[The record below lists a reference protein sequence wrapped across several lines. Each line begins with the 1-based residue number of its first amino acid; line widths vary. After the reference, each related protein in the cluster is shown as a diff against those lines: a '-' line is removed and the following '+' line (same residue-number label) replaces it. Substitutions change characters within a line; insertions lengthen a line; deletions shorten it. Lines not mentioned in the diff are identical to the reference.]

1 MWSVTSHASRT
12 VRALA
17 LLGACSL
24 AACALAACSG
34 SGSGEQRPAATSPAS
49 ANPQATTLREGF
61 GDLDG
66 LVRAARKEG
75 ELTLIGVSRDRN
87 NFGAL
92 IDRFRKEYGI
102 NVRLAEPDAPSG
114 RQIEL
119 AEKVRPDVFDL
130 RLDVAVANAG
140 RFRPY
145 RVAVWDEIPDDL
157 KDHKGAWYAA
167 YGGYVSIGYDSRR
180 VKPPATFADLL
191 RPDSGAKV
199 ALPGD
204 PRQVAAAF
212 DAVMAASLKGGRP
225 QVRRGVEFFSDLRR
239 LNALAPPGRATVLID
254 WDYAH
259 LARGATTSPDGS
271 AWKVVVPR
279 DAVLAD
285 YRVQAINK
293 DAPHPA
299 AARLWQEFLFSDEGQ
314 NLLLQGHV
322 RPVRMEAM
330 EMRGTLDAEAAARLP
345 RATGEPVVL
354 TIPQIDEAREHL
366 RANWAAHMR

>member
-1 MWSVTSHASRT
+1 VTSSTSRT
-12 VRALA
+12 TRTLA
-17 LLGACSL
+17 LLGACAL
-24 AACALAACSG
+24 AACALAGCSG
-34 SGSGEQRPAATSPAS
+34 GERPPAETGTT

-66 LVRAARKEG
+66 LVRAAQREG
-75 ELTLIGVSRDRN
+75 ELTLVGVSRDRL

-92 IDRFRKEYGI
+92 VDRFREEYGI
-102 NVRLAEPDAPSG
+102 KVRLVEPDASSA

-119 AEKVRPDVFDL
+119 AGKARPDVFDL
-130 RLDVAVANAG
+130 RLDVAVANAD

-157 KDHKGAWYAA
+157 KDPKGAWYAA
-167 YGGYVSIGYDSRR
+167 YGGYVAIGYDSRR

-191 RPDSGAKV
+191 RPGSGAKV

-204 PRQVAAAF
+204 PRQVASAF

-225 QVRRGVEFFSDLRR
+225 QVRRGIEFFAELKKHD
-239 LNALAPPGRATVLID
+239 ALAPPERATVLID
-254 WDYAH
+254 LDHAQ
-259 LARGATTSPDGS
+259 LARGATAATDGP

-285 YRVQAINK
+285 YRVQAISK

-314 NLLLQGHV
+314 NLLLQGHA

-330 EMRGTLDAEAAARLP
+330 EMRGTLDTEAAARLP
-345 RATGEPVVL
+345 KATGEPVVL
-354 TIPQIDEAREHL
+354 TIPQIDKAREHL
-366 RANWAAHMR
+366 RTHWENGVR